1 MRCVMPQ
8 ADWDQPFGT
17 CEDPD
22 LQLSTERRRRLPT
35 GRRSAKPEHEIE
47 KGIHRPATRRGNAST
62 MRWTPGQTSF
72 LSGARRVFF
81 SD

>member
-1 MRCVMPQ
+1 MPP

-62 MRWTPGQTSF
+62 MRWP
-72 LSGARRVFF
+72 LSDFFFIWSARGFF